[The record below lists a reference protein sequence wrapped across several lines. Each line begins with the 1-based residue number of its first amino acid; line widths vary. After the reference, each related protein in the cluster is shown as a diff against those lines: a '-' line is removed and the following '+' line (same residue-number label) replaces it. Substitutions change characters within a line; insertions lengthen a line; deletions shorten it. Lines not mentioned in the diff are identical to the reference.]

1 MAGEQREHLSSYLYD
16 AAAVALSVAEAFT
29 TAGVPPHSHPFVFCP
44 VQLRSATVSSTFM
57 DTSACECE
65 AWLLN
70 MQRNK
75 SSSHNYVHKT
85 SRIIEFDLWFSPW
98 LFSCYGNKKVT
109 FLLPRLESSHAPMK
123 AMNCKDPPFIT
134 ARFCWWTCWKQQK
147 LKMAFRKWLAF
158 KLKETSYLLTK
169 RCFYRKWEYYGK
181 QHCAISCA
189 VIRQK

>member
-1 MAGEQREHLSSYLYD
+1 MFRQKATQWHMAGEQREHLSSYLYD

-44 VQLRSATVSSTFM
+44 VQLRSATVSSTYM

-134 ARFCWWTCWKQQK
+134 ARFCWW
-147 LKMAFRKWLAF
+147 
-158 KLKETSYLLTK
+158 
-169 RCFYRKWEYYGK
+169 
-181 QHCAISCA
+181 
-189 VIRQK
+189 